1 MGSRSA
7 PASGEALPMEQE
19 FKQGYRMHRI
29 LSNLNRLDVD
39 RLDAADRERVETARD
54 LPEEVSLLT
63 RPGDGAGAGAQ
74 ADLTGGAGHA
84 SGGTSRVCFR
94 PRQGCGG
101 DPVKSRY
108 GDTASCDDVDRRD
121 RIGSAGSPRGSVRAT
136 ASGRSIGRLPKREL
150 TTIWGYDDF
159 EVYEAR
165 ENGLRTTR
173 AVS

>member
-74 ADLTGGAGHA
+74 ADSLTGGAGHA

-94 PRQGCGG
+94 PDGG
-101 DPVKSRY
+101 
-108 GDTASCDDVDRRD
+108 
-121 RIGSAGSPRGSVRAT
+121 AGAT
-136 ASGRSIGRLPKREL
+136 P
-150 TTIWGYDDF
+150 
-159 EVYEAR
+159 
-165 ENGLRTTR
+165 
-173 AVS
+173 